1 MVTPLGDG
9 EATITATIGKL
20 KSVVKV
26 KVEQFGVV
34 QPINFANQIVPL
46 FTKAGCNSGGCHGK
60 SGGQN
65 GFRLSLLGFEP
76 QEDYEYLVKEG
87 RGRRLSPA
95 APANSLLLLKAAAI
109 LPHGGGAR
117 LDPKGYDYQL
127 ISRWIAMGAPRGA
140 DTDPTVAAL
149 EVYPKSRLVSANAS
163 QQITVTAIYSDGHTE
178 DATHIATYE
187 ANDKEIAE
195 ADASGH
201 VTFFE
206 QPGDVSVM
214 IRYQGQVGVYQASVP
229 LGAPVKTLPRTRNF
243 IDDIVFAKL
252 KRVGMPPSAV
262 CDDATF
268 IRRVSI
274 DIAGRLP
281 TATESEVFLQS
292 TDPAKRDKLIDRL
305 LASTD
310 YADYFANKWG
320 ALLRNKRSATTAM
333 RGNFAFHG
341 WIRDS
346 LHKNLPYDEFARAV
360 LAASGDMRR
369 NPAATWYRE
378 VKTMQTQMEDTAQLF
393 LGTRMQCAQ
402 CHHHPFEKWS
412 QKDYYSFSAFF
423 STVGRKP
430 GRNPGEE
437 IIFHTRKVAQTAN
450 KKDGGTVKA
459 TGLGD
464 EALELTA
471 DDDPRHALV
480 DWLAKPTNPF
490 FAQTLVNRYW
500 KHFFSRG
507 LVEPEDDM
515 RETNPA
521 VNPELLQALAQSF
534 IKDSF
539 DMKNLIRTICQSQT
553 YQLSSIPNEFNAKDK
568 TYFSRYYPKR
578 LNAEVLYDAINQM
591 TDSQANFSGLP
602 VGTRAVQLPDNS
614 FNSQSYFLTVFGRP
628 DSSSSCECERSSD
641 ASLAQSLHLLNS
653 KDIQGKLGSG
663 SGRAAKLS
671 TDKREDDA
679 KIRELFL
686 LAFARE
692 PSGSEVLLAR
702 QHLEREIEDDKGVK
716 KPVSKKESYEDVIW
730 ALFNTKEF
738 LFNH

>member
-1 MVTPLGDG
+1 
-9 EATITATIGKL
+9 
-20 KSVVKV
+20 
-26 KVEQFGVV
+26 
-34 QPINFANQIVPL
+34 
-46 FTKAGCNSGGCHGK
+46 
-60 SGGQN
+60 
-65 GFRLSLLGFEP
+65 
-76 QEDYEYLVKEG
+76 
-87 RGRRLSPA
+87 
-95 APANSLLLLKAAAI
+95 
-109 LPHGGGAR
+109 
-117 LDPKGYDYQL
+117 
-127 ISRWIAMGAPRGA
+127 
-140 DTDPTVAAL
+140 
-149 EVYPKSRLVSANAS
+149 
-163 QQITVTAIYSDGHTE
+163 
-178 DATHIATYE
+178 
-187 ANDKEIAE
+187 
-195 ADASGH
+195 
-201 VTFFE
+201 
-206 QPGDVSVM
+206 
-214 IRYQGQVGVYQASVP
+214 
-229 LGAPVKTLPRTRNF
+229 
-243 IDDIVFAKL
+243 
-252 KRVGMPPSAV
+252 
-262 CDDATF
+262 
-268 IRRVSI
+268 
-274 DIAGRLP
+274 
-281 TATESEVFLQS
+281 
-292 TDPAKRDKLIDRL
+292 
-305 LASTD
+305 
-310 YADYFANKWG
+310 
-320 ALLRNKRSATTAM
+320 
-333 RGNFAFHG
+333 
-341 WIRDS
+341 
-346 LHKNLPYDEFARAV
+346 
-360 LAASGDMRR
+360 
-369 NPAATWYRE
+369 
-378 VKTMQTQMEDTAQLF
+378 
-393 LGTRMQCAQ
+393 
-402 CHHHPFEKWS
+402 
-412 QKDYYSFSAFF
+412 
-423 STVGRKP
+423 
-430 GRNPGEE
+430 
-437 IIFHTRKVAQTAN
+437 
-450 KKDGGTVKA
+450 
-459 TGLGD
+459 
-464 EALELTA
+464 
-471 DDDPRHALV
+471 V

-671 TDKREDDA
+671 TDKREEDA